1 MLVRQNSFTRRDGVG
16 HSNVAIY
23 FPKAKVKLVKQRSEL
38 SEKNITKRV
47 DIVRIG
53 ENFMRWE
60 VLDGTIT

>member
-1 MLVRQNSFTRRDGVG
+1 MLVRQTVSRRDGVG

-53 ENFMRWE
+53 ENFTRWE
-60 VLDGTIT
+60 VLDGTIM